1 MTDTHAC
8 ESICNHTLSLSR
20 RRFLAWSSLAVAA
33 GFLRFPAQASA
44 AQPGSVRAVPLAQ
57 VRLTPSLFLDA
68 LHTNRRY
75 LMRLQPDRLLHNFV
89 LYAGLDPKAPAY
101 GGWEADTIAG
111 HTLGHYLSA
120 LALMHA
126 QTGDKQCCRRA
137 GYLVSELARCQ
148 AHAGD
153 GYVAGFTRKN
163 AAGQIES
170 GRAVFDELKR
180 GKIDSAPFYL
190 NGSWAPLYTWHK
202 LFAGLLD
209 VHAHCDNAQALQV
222 AVGLAGYLQ
231 GIFCA
236 LDDTQLQ
243 KVLSCEFGGLNE
255 SFVELHVRTN
265 DAHWLALAQRLH
277 HHAILDP
284 LVAQRDALVHQHANT
299 NIPKLIGL
307 AREYEVTG
315 DAASGAA
322 ARFFWHTVTD
332 RHTYVI
338 GGNGDREYFQQPDS
352 ISKFLTEQT
361 CEHCASYNMLKL
373 TRHLYRWGPQA
384 ELFDYYE
391 RTLLNHVM
399 AQQHP
404 RTGMFTYM
412 TPLLAGEARGWS
424 SPFDDFWCCIGSGME
439 AHAQF
444 GDSIY
449 WQDGQGVYVNL
460 YVPSTV
466 RDAAG
471 LDMTLRTALPEQ
483 GSASVRIDA
492 APPEQRTL
500 ALRVPGWTQQPRLQ
514 LNGQPVET
522 TVSDGYLRIA
532 RLWQPGD
539 IVSLSLDMPL
549 RLEPTP
555 DDPAWVSVMRGPLV
569 LAVDLGDAA
578 HPCSGRT
585 PALIGG
591 QDVLQRLQP
600 VPGTCAFVYNDG
612 VRQWQL
618 SPFYAQFDRRSAVYL
633 EHRDAAAWQQRQAEL
648 AAAAAAQKALD
659 TRACDRIALGDE
671 ICEKAH
677 ALQSKQS
684 NPLSYRRRP
693 GRDVRTGGFMAFT
706 LSNTAK
712 ARILRL
718 RYWGDETRRRFRILV
733 DGELIANERLDGNR
747 RLDFVDVDYALP
759 AAVAGRAA
767 LQIRIEPE
775 TGYSAGPVFGCWV
788 LEKAT
793 L

>member
-1 MTDTHAC
+1 MHA
-8 ESICNHTLSLSR
+8 SKLPDDHASSLSR

-68 LHTNRRY
+68 LQTNRRY

-89 LYAGLDPKAPAY
+89 LYAGLDPKAKAY

-126 QTGDKQCCRRA
+126 QTGDAQCRA
-137 GYLVSELARCQ
+137 RAAYLVGELARCQ

-163 AAGQIES
+163 AAGKIES

-180 GKIDSAPFYL
+180 GKIDPAPFYL

-231 GIFCA
+231 GVFAA
-236 LDDTQLQ
+236 LDDAQLQ

-255 SFVELHVRTN
+255 SFVELHVRTG
-265 DAHWLALAQRLH
+265 DAQWLALAQRLH
-277 HHAILDP
+277 HHAVLDP
-284 LVAQRDALVHQHANT
+284 LVAQRDELVHQHSNT

-315 DAASGAA
+315 YAASGAA

-332 RHTYVI
+332 HHTYVI

-373 TRHLYRWGPQA
+373 TRHLYQWGPQA
-384 ELFDYYE
+384 EFFDYYE

-412 TPLLAGEARGWS
+412 TPMLAGEARGWS
-424 SPFDDFWCCIGSGME
+424 SPFDDFWCCVGSGME

-449 WQDGQGVYVNL
+449 WQDGQGLYVNL
-460 YVPSTV
+460 YVPSSV

-471 LDMTLRTALPEQ
+471 LDMTLHSTMPEQ
-483 GSASVRIDA
+483 GSASLRVDA
-492 APPEQRTL
+492 APAEQRTL
-500 ALRVPGWTQQPRLQ
+500 ALRVPGWAQSPLLQ
-514 LNGQPVET
+514 LNGQPVDAALSE
-522 TVSDGYLRIA
+522 GYLRITRRWRA
-532 RLWQPGD
+532 GD
-539 IVSLSLDMPL
+539 TLTLSLQMPL
-549 RLEPTP
+549 RLEATA
-555 DDPAWVSVMRGPLV
+555 DDPAWVSLLRGPLV
-569 LAVDLGDAA
+569 LAADLGDAA
-578 HPCSGRT
+578 KPWSGKA

-591 QDVLQRLQP
+591 EEVLQRLQP
-600 VPGTCAFVYNDG
+600 VAGQAAFDYRDG
-612 VRQWQL
+612 DQQWRF
-618 SPFYAQFDRRSAVYL
+618 SPFYAQFDRRSAPYL
-633 EHRDAAAWQQRQAEL
+633 EHRDAAAWQQHQAEQT
-648 AAAAAAQKALD
+648 AVDAKQRALD
-659 TRACDRIALGDE
+659 ARALDRIALGDE
-671 ICEKAH
+671 ASEKAH
-677 ALQSKQS
+677 GLHSERSYA
-684 NPLSYRRRP
+684 LSYRRRA
-693 GRDVRTGGFMAFT
+693 GRDARTGGFIAFT
-706 LSNTAK
+706 LRNTAK

-718 RYWGDETRRRFRILV
+718 RYWGDETRRRFRILA

-747 RLDFVDVDYALP
+747 GLDFVDVDYALP
-759 AAVAGRAA
+759 AAVAGRDT

-775 TGYSAGPVFGCWV
+775 TGYSAGPAFGCWV
-788 LEKAT
+788 LESA
-793 L
+793 

>member
-1 MTDTHAC
+1 MTHAHP
-8 ESICNHTLSLSR
+8 NDDVNDAALSLSR

-33 GFLRFPAQASA
+33 GFLRFPAQAAA
-44 AQPGSVRAVPLAQ
+44 AQPGSIRAVPLAQ
-57 VRLTPSLFLDA
+57 VRLMPSLFLDA

-126 QTGDKQCCRRA
+126 QTDDAQCRTRA
-137 GYLVSELARCQ
+137 SYLVAELARCQ

-180 GKIDSAPFYL
+180 GKIEPLPFYL

-222 AVGLAGYLQ
+222 AVALASYLQ
-231 GIFCA
+231 GIFAA

-255 SFVELHVRTN
+255 SFVELHVRTG
-265 DAHWLALAQRLH
+265 DAQWLALAQRLH
-277 HHAILDP
+277 HRAVLDP
-284 LVAQRDALVHQHANT
+284 LVAQRDELVHQHSNT

-322 ARFFWHTVTD
+322 ARFFWNTVTD
-332 RHTYVI
+332 HHSYVI

-361 CEHCASYNMLKL
+361 CEHCSSYNMLKL
-373 TRHLYRWGPQA
+373 TRHLYQWGPQA
-384 ELFDYYE
+384 AYFDYYE

-412 TPLLAGEARGWS
+412 TPMLAGEARGWS
-424 SPFDDFWCCIGSGME
+424 SPFDDFWCCVGSGME

-449 WQDGQGVYVNL
+449 WEDGQGVYVNL
-460 YVPSTV
+460 YVPSSV

-471 LDMTLRTALPEQ
+471 LDMTLHSTMPEQ
-483 GSASVRIDA
+483 GSASLRIDA
-492 APPEQRTL
+492 APAEQRTL
-500 ALRVPGWTQQPRLQ
+500 ALRVPGWAQSPVLQ
-514 LNGQPVET
+514 LNGQPVDT
-522 TVSDGYLRIA
+522 AISDGYLRITRVWRA
-532 RLWQPGD
+532 GD
-539 IVSLSLDMPL
+539 MLKLSFEMPL
-549 RLEPTP
+549 RLEATP
-555 DDPAWVSVMRGPLV
+555 DDPAWVSVLRGPLV
-569 LAVDLGDAA
+569 LAADLGDAA
-578 HPCSGRT
+578 TPWSGKT

-591 QDVLQRLQP
+591 DEVLQQLQP
-600 VPGTCAFVYNDG
+600 AAEQGSYVYSDG
-612 VRQWQL
+612 GQHWRF

-633 EHRDAAAWQQRQAEL
+633 EHRSANDWQQRQAEQD
-648 AAAAAAQKALD
+648 AAAARQHALD
-659 TRACDRIALGDE
+659 ASALDWVALGDDAS
-671 ICEKAH
+671 EKAH
-677 ALQSKQS
+677 ALQSDGS
-684 NPLSYRRRP
+684 YALSYRRRA
-693 GRDVRTGGFMAFT
+693 GRDARTGGFIAFT
-706 LSNTAK
+706 LRNTAT
-712 ARILRL
+712 ARVLRL
-718 RYWGDETRRRFRILV
+718 RYWGDETRRRFRILA

-747 RLDFVDVDYALP
+747 GLDFVDVDYALP
-759 AAVAGRAA
+759 AALAGRAT
-767 LQIRIEPE
+767 LQVRIEPE
-775 TGYSAGPVFGCWV
+775 TGYSAGPAFGCWV
-788 LEKAT
+788 LESA
-793 L
+793 

>member
-1 MTDTHAC
+1 MTDMHA
-8 ESICNHTLSLSR
+8 SKLPDDHAPSLSR

-68 LHTNRRY
+68 LQTNRRY

-89 LYAGLDPKAPAY
+89 LYAGLDPKAKAY

-126 QTGDKQCCRRA
+126 QTGDAQCRA
-137 GYLVSELARCQ
+137 RAAYLVGELARCQ

-163 AAGQIES
+163 AAGKIES

-180 GKIDSAPFYL
+180 GKIDPAPFYL

-231 GIFCA
+231 GVFAA
-236 LDDTQLQ
+236 LDDAQLQ

-255 SFVELHVRTN
+255 SFVELHVRTG
-265 DAHWLALAQRLH
+265 DAQWLALAQRLH
-277 HHAILDP
+277 HHAVLDP
-284 LVAQRDALVHQHANT
+284 LIAQRDELVHQHSNT

-332 RHTYVI
+332 HHTYVI

-373 TRHLYRWGPQA
+373 TRHLYQWGPQA
-384 ELFDYYE
+384 EFFDYYE

-412 TPLLAGEARGWS
+412 TPMLAGEARGWS
-424 SPFDDFWCCIGSGME
+424 SPFDDFWCCVGSGME

-460 YVPSTV
+460 YVPSSV

-471 LDMTLRTALPEQ
+471 LDMTLHSTMPEQ
-483 GSASVRIDA
+483 GSASLRIDA
-492 APPEQRTL
+492 APAEQRTL
-500 ALRVPGWTQQPRLQ
+500 ALRVPGWAQSPLLQ
-514 LNGQPVET
+514 LNGQPVDAALSE
-522 TVSDGYLRIA
+522 GYLRITRRWRA
-532 RLWQPGD
+532 GD
-539 IVSLSLDMPL
+539 TLTLSLQMPL
-549 RLEPTP
+549 RLEATA
-555 DDPAWVSVMRGPLV
+555 DDPAWVSLLRGPLV
-569 LAVDLGDAA
+569 LAADLGDAA
-578 HPCSGRT
+578 RPWSGKA

-591 QDVLQRLQP
+591 EEVLQRLQP
-600 VPGTCAFVYNDG
+600 VAGQAAFDYRDG
-612 VRQWQL
+612 DQQWRF
-618 SPFYAQFDRRSAVYL
+618 SPFYAQFDRRSAPYL
-633 EHRDAAAWQQRQAEL
+633 EHRDAAAWQQHQAEQT
-648 AAAAAAQKALD
+648 AVDAKQRALD
-659 TRACDRIALGDE
+659 ARALDRIALGDE
-671 ICEKAH
+671 ASEKAH
-677 ALQSKQS
+677 GLHSESSYA
-684 NPLSYRRRP
+684 LSYRRRA
-693 GRDVRTGGFMAFT
+693 GRDARTGGFIAFT
-706 LSNTAK
+706 LRNTAK

-718 RYWGDETRRRFRILV
+718 RYWGDETRRRFRVLA

-747 RLDFVDVDYALP
+747 GLDFVDVDYALP
-759 AAVAGRAA
+759 AAVAGRDT

-775 TGYSAGPVFGCWV
+775 TGYSAGPAFGCWV
-788 LEKAT
+788 LESA
-793 L
+793 

>member
-1 MTDTHAC
+1 MTEMHAP
-8 ESICNHTLSLSR
+8 ELTCNHTPSLSR

-126 QTGDKQCCRRA
+126 QTGDAQCRTRA

-180 GKIDSAPFYL
+180 GKIDPAPFYL

-209 VHAHCDNAQALQV
+209 VHAHCDNPQALQV

-231 GIFCA
+231 GIFSA

-265 DAHWLALAQRLH
+265 DAQWLALAQRLH
-277 HHAILDP
+277 HHAVLDP
-284 LVAQRDALVHQHANT
+284 LVAQRDELVHQHSNT

-332 RHTYVI
+332 HHTYVI

-352 ISKFLTEQT
+352 ISKCLTEQT

-373 TRHLYRWGPQA
+373 TCHVYQWGPQA

-412 TPLLAGEARGWS
+412 TPMLAGEARGWS
-424 SPFDDFWCCIGSGME
+424 SPFDDFWCCVGSGME

-449 WQDGQGVYVNL
+449 WQDGQGVYINL

-471 LDMTLRTALPEQ
+471 LDMTLHSALPEQ
-483 GSASVRIDA
+483 GSASLRIDA
-492 APPEQRTL
+492 APPEQRML
-500 ALRVPGWTQQPRLQ
+500 ALRVPGWAQQPRLQ
-514 LNGQPVET
+514 LNGQPVDGSA
-522 TVSDGYLRIA
+522 SDGYLR
-532 RLWQPGD
+532 
-539 IVSLSLDMPL
+539 
-549 RLEPTP
+549 
-555 DDPAWVSVMRGPLV
+555 
-569 LAVDLGDAA
+569 
-578 HPCSGRT
+578 
-585 PALIGG
+585 
-591 QDVLQRLQP
+591 
-600 VPGTCAFVYNDG
+600 
-612 VRQWQL
+612 
-618 SPFYAQFDRRSAVYL
+618 
-633 EHRDAAAWQQRQAEL
+633 
-648 AAAAAAQKALD
+648 
-659 TRACDRIALGDE
+659 
-671 ICEKAH
+671 
-677 ALQSKQS
+677 
-684 NPLSYRRRP
+684 
-693 GRDVRTGGFMAFT
+693 
-706 LSNTAK
+706 
-712 ARILRL
+712 
-718 RYWGDETRRRFRILV
+718 
-733 DGELIANERLDGNR
+733 
-747 RLDFVDVDYALP
+747 
-759 AAVAGRAA
+759 
-767 LQIRIEPE
+767 
-775 TGYSAGPVFGCWV
+775 
-788 LEKAT
+788 
-793 L
+793 

>member
-1 MTDTHAC
+1 MTDMHVSNLPDDHAP
-8 ESICNHTLSLSR
+8 SLSR

-57 VRLTPSLFLDA
+57 VRLAPSLFLDA
-68 LHTNRRY
+68 LQTNRRY

-89 LYAGLDPKAPAY
+89 LYAGLDPKAKAY

-126 QTGDKQCCRRA
+126 QTGDAQCRA
-137 GYLVSELARCQ
+137 RAAYLVGELARCQ

-163 AAGQIES
+163 AAGKIES

-180 GKIDSAPFYL
+180 GKIDPAPFYL

-231 GIFCA
+231 GVFAA
-236 LDDTQLQ
+236 LDDAQLQ

-255 SFVELHVRTN
+255 SFVELHVRTG
-265 DAHWLALAQRLH
+265 DAQWLALAQRLH
-277 HHAILDP
+277 HHAVLDP
-284 LVAQRDALVHQHANT
+284 LIAQRDELVHQHSNT

-332 RHTYVI
+332 HHTYVI

-373 TRHLYRWGPQA
+373 TRHLYQWGPQA
-384 ELFDYYE
+384 EFFDYYE

-412 TPLLAGEARGWS
+412 TPMLAGEARGWS
-424 SPFDDFWCCIGSGME
+424 SPFDDFWCCVGSGME

-460 YVPSTV
+460 YVPSSV

-471 LDMTLRTALPEQ
+471 LGMTLHSTMPEQ
-483 GSASVRIDA
+483 GSASLRIDA
-492 APPEQRTL
+492 APAEQRTL
-500 ALRVPGWTQQPRLQ
+500 ALRVPAWAQSPLLQ
-514 LNGQPVET
+514 LNGQPVDAA
-522 TVSDGYLRIA
+522 VSEGYLRITRRWRA
-532 RLWQPGD
+532 GD
-539 IVSLSLDMPL
+539 TLTLSLQMPL
-549 RLEPTP
+549 RLEATA
-555 DDPAWVSVMRGPLV
+555 DDPAWVSLLRGPLV
-569 LAVDLGDAA
+569 LAADLGDAA
-578 HPCSGRT
+578 KPWSGKA

-591 QDVLQRLQP
+591 EEVLQRLQP
-600 VPGTCAFVYNDG
+600 VAGQAAFDYRDG
-612 VRQWQL
+612 DQQWRL
-618 SPFYAQFDRRSAVYL
+618 SPFYAQFDRRSAPYL
-633 EHRDAAAWQQRQAEL
+633 EHRDAAAWQQHQAEQT
-648 AAAAAAQKALD
+648 AVDAKQRALD
-659 TRACDRIALGDE
+659 ARALDRIALGDE
-671 ICEKAH
+671 ASEKAH
-677 ALQSKQS
+677 GLHSESSYA
-684 NPLSYRRRP
+684 LSYRRRA
-693 GRDVRTGGFMAFT
+693 GRDARTGGFIAFT
-706 LSNTAK
+706 LRNTAR

-718 RYWGDETRRRFRILV
+718 RYWGDETRRRFRILA

-747 RLDFVDVDYALP
+747 GLDFVDVDYALP
-759 AAVAGRAA
+759 ASVAGRDT

-775 TGYSAGPVFGCWV
+775 TGYSAGPAFGCWV
-788 LEKAT
+788 LESA
-793 L
+793 

>member
-1 MTDTHAC
+1 MTETHAP
-8 ESICNHTLSLSR
+8 EPTCNHTPSVSR

-33 GFLRFPAQASA
+33 GFLRFPAQANA

-68 LHTNRRY
+68 LQTNRRY

-126 QTGDKQCCRRA
+126 QTGDTQCRTRTR
-137 GYLVSELARCQ
+137 YLVSELARCQ

-180 GKIDSAPFYL
+180 GKIDPAPFYL

-222 AVGLAGYLQ
+222 AVALAGYLQ
-231 GIFCA
+231 DVFAA
-236 LDDTQLQ
+236 LDDAQLQ

-255 SFVELHVRTN
+255 SFVELHVQTG
-265 DAHWLALAQRLH
+265 DAQWLALAQRLH
-277 HHAILDP
+277 HHAVLDP
-284 LVAQRDALVHQHANT
+284 LIAQRDELVHQHSNT

-322 ARFFWHTVTD
+322 ARFFWHTVAD
-332 RHTYVI
+332 HHTYVI

-373 TRHLYRWGPQA
+373 TRHLYQWGPQA

-399 AQQHP
+399 AQRHP

-424 SPFDDFWCCIGSGME
+424 SPFDDFWCCVGSGME

-471 LDMTLRTALPEQ
+471 LNMTLHSALPEQ
-483 GSASVRIDA
+483 GSASLRIDG
-492 APPEQRTL
+492 APPAQRTL
-500 ALRVPGWTQQPRLQ
+500 ALRVPGWAQQPHLQ
-514 LNGQPVET
+514 LNGQPVDGSA
-522 TVSDGYLRIA
+522 SDGYLRIT
-532 RLWQPGD
+532 RVWQPGD
-539 IVSLSLDMPL
+539 TLSLSFDMPL
-549 RLEPTP
+549 RLESTP
-555 DDPAWVSVMRGPLV
+555 DDPAWVSVLRGPLV

-578 HPCSGRT
+578 KPWSGKT

-591 QDVLQRLQP
+591 QEVLQRLQP
-600 VPGTCAFVYNDG
+600 APGKPAFVYTDG
-612 VRQWQL
+612 AQQWQF

-633 EHRDAAAWQQRQAEL
+633 EHRDAAAWQQRQAEQ
-648 AAAAAAQKALD
+648 AAAEAKQDALD
-659 TRACDRIALGDE
+659 TRALDRIALGDE
-671 ICEKAH
+671 ASEKAH
-677 ALQSKQS
+677 ALQGGNS

-706 LSNTAK
+706 LRNTAQ

-718 RYWGDETRRRFRILV
+718 RYWGDETRRRFRILA

-747 RLDFVDVDYALP
+747 GLDFVDVDYALP
-759 AAVAGRAA
+759 AAVAGRAT

-775 TGYSAGPVFGCWV
+775 KGYSAGPAFGCWV
-788 LEKAT
+788 LASA
-793 L
+793 

>member
-1 MTDTHAC
+1 MHA
-8 ESICNHTLSLSR
+8 SKLPDDHAPSLSR

-68 LHTNRRY
+68 LQTNRRY

-89 LYAGLDPKAPAY
+89 LYAGLDPKAKAY

-126 QTGDKQCCRRA
+126 QTGDAQCRA
-137 GYLVSELARCQ
+137 RAAYLVGELARCQ

-163 AAGQIES
+163 AAGKIES

-180 GKIDSAPFYL
+180 GKIDPAPFYL

-231 GIFCA
+231 GVFAA
-236 LDDTQLQ
+236 LDDAQLQ

-255 SFVELHVRTN
+255 SFVELHVRTG
-265 DAHWLALAQRLH
+265 DAQWLALAQRLH
-277 HHAILDP
+277 HHAVLDP
-284 LVAQRDALVHQHANT
+284 LIAQRDELVHQHSNT

-332 RHTYVI
+332 HHTYVI

-373 TRHLYRWGPQA
+373 TRHLYQWGPQA
-384 ELFDYYE
+384 EFFDYYE

-412 TPLLAGEARGWS
+412 TPMLAGEARGWS
-424 SPFDDFWCCIGSGME
+424 SPFDDFWCCVGSGME

-460 YVPSTV
+460 YVPSSV

-471 LDMTLRTALPEQ
+471 LDMTLHSTMPEQ
-483 GSASVRIDA
+483 GSASLRIDA
-492 APPEQRTL
+492 APAEQRTL
-500 ALRVPGWTQQPRLQ
+500 ALRVPGWAQSPLLQ
-514 LNGQPVET
+514 LNGQPVDAALSE
-522 TVSDGYLRIA
+522 GYLRITRRWRA
-532 RLWQPGD
+532 GD
-539 IVSLSLDMPL
+539 TLTLSLQMPL
-549 RLEPTP
+549 RLEATA
-555 DDPAWVSVMRGPLV
+555 DDPAWVSLLRGPLV
-569 LAVDLGDAA
+569 LAADLGDAA
-578 HPCSGRT
+578 RPWSGKA

-591 QDVLQRLQP
+591 EEVLQRLQP
-600 VPGTCAFVYNDG
+600 VAGQAAFDYRDG
-612 VRQWQL
+612 DQQWRF
-618 SPFYAQFDRRSAVYL
+618 SPFYAQFDRRSAPYL
-633 EHRDAAAWQQRQAEL
+633 EHRDAAAWQQHQAEQT
-648 AAAAAAQKALD
+648 AVDAKQRALD
-659 TRACDRIALGDE
+659 ARALDRIALGDE
-671 ICEKAH
+671 ASEKAH
-677 ALQSKQS
+677 GLHSESSYA
-684 NPLSYRRRP
+684 LSYRRRA
-693 GRDVRTGGFMAFT
+693 GRDARTGGFIAFT
-706 LSNTAK
+706 LRNTAK

-718 RYWGDETRRRFRILV
+718 RYWGDETRRRFRVLA

-747 RLDFVDVDYALP
+747 GLDFVDVDYALP
-759 AAVAGRAA
+759 AAVAGRDT

-775 TGYSAGPVFGCWV
+775 TGYSAGPAFGCWV
-788 LEKAT
+788 LESA
-793 L
+793 

>member
-1 MTDTHAC
+1 
-8 ESICNHTLSLSR
+8 
-20 RRFLAWSSLAVAA
+20 
-33 GFLRFPAQASA
+33 
-44 AQPGSVRAVPLAQ
+44 
-57 VRLTPSLFLDA
+57 
-68 LHTNRRY
+68 
-75 LMRLQPDRLLHNFV
+75 
-89 LYAGLDPKAPAY
+89 PAY

-126 QTGDKQCCRRA
+126 QTGDTQCRTRT

-180 GKIDSAPFYL
+180 GKIDPAPFYL

-209 VHAHCDNAQALQV
+209 VHAHCENAQALQV
-222 AVGLAGYLQ
+222 AVALAGYLQ
-231 GIFCA
+231 GVFAA
-236 LDDTQLQ
+236 LDDAQLQ

-255 SFVELHVRTN
+255 SFVELHVQTG
-265 DAHWLALAQRLH
+265 DAQWLALAQRLH
-277 HHAILDP
+277 HHAVLDP
-284 LVAQRDALVHQHANT
+284 LIAQRDELVHQHSNT

-322 ARFFWHTVTD
+322 ARFFWHTVAD
-332 RHTYVI
+332 HHTYVI

-373 TRHLYRWGPQA
+373 TRHLYQWGPQA

-424 SPFDDFWCCIGSGME
+424 SPFDDFWCCVGSGME

-471 LDMTLRTALPEQ
+471 LNMTLHSALPEQ
-483 GSASVRIDA
+483 GSASLRIDG
-492 APPEQRTL
+492 APPAQRTL
-500 ALRVPGWTQQPRLQ
+500 ALRVPGWAQQPHLQ
-514 LNGQPVET
+514 LNGQPVDGSA
-522 TVSDGYLRIA
+522 SDGYLRIT
-532 RLWQPGD
+532 RVWQPGD
-539 IVSLSLDMPL
+539 TLSLSFDMPL
-549 RLEPTP
+549 RLESTP
-555 DDPAWVSVMRGPLV
+555 DDPAWVSVLRGPLV
-569 LAVDLGDAA
+569 LAVDLG
-578 HPCSGRT
+578 G
-585 PALIGG
+585 
-591 QDVLQRLQP
+591 
-600 VPGTCAFVYNDG
+600 
-612 VRQWQL
+612 
-618 SPFYAQFDRRSAVYL
+618 
-633 EHRDAAAWQQRQAEL
+633 
-648 AAAAAAQKALD
+648 
-659 TRACDRIALGDE
+659 
-671 ICEKAH
+671 
-677 ALQSKQS
+677 
-684 NPLSYRRRP
+684 
-693 GRDVRTGGFMAFT
+693 
-706 LSNTAK
+706 
-712 ARILRL
+712 
-718 RYWGDETRRRFRILV
+718 
-733 DGELIANERLDGNR
+733 
-747 RLDFVDVDYALP
+747 
-759 AAVAGRAA
+759 
-767 LQIRIEPE
+767 
-775 TGYSAGPVFGCWV
+775 
-788 LEKAT
+788 
-793 L
+793 

>member
-1 MTDTHAC
+1 MTEMPAS
-8 ESICNHTLSLSR
+8 ESIDAHALGVSR

-68 LHTNRRY
+68 LNTNRRY

-126 QTGDKQCCRRA
+126 QTGDAQCRTRA
-137 GYLVSELARCQ
+137 AYIVSELARCQ

-163 AAGQIES
+163 PAGQIES

-180 GKIDSAPFYL
+180 GKIDPAPFYL

-231 GIFCA
+231 GIFSA
-236 LDDTQLQ
+236 LDDAQLQ

-255 SFVELHVRTN
+255 SFVELHVQTG
-265 DAHWLALAQRLH
+265 DAQWLALAQRLH
-277 HHAILDP
+277 HHAVLDP
-284 LVAQRDALVHQHANT
+284 LIAQRDELVHQHSNT

-332 RHTYVI
+332 HHTYVI

-373 TRHLYRWGPQA
+373 TRHLYQWGPQA
-384 ELFDYYE
+384 AFFDYYE

-424 SPFDDFWCCIGSGME
+424 SPFDDFWCCVGSGME

-449 WQDGQGVYVNL
+449 WEDGQGVYVNL

-471 LDMTLRTALPEQ
+471 FALTLHSTLPEQ
-483 GSASVRIDA
+483 GQVALRIDA
-492 APPEQRTL
+492 APAEVRTL
-500 ALRVPGWTQQPRLQ
+500 ALRVPGWASAPTLQ
-514 LNGQPVET
+514 VNGERQTLQPV
-522 TVSDGYLRIA
+522 DGYLRITRVWKA
-532 RLWQPGD
+532 GD
-539 IVSLSLDMPL
+539 TVSLQLDMSL
-549 RLEPTP
+549 RLEPTA
-555 DDPAWVSVMRGPLV
+555 DDPAWVALMRGPLV
-569 LAVDLGDAA
+569 LAADLGDAA
-578 HPCSGRT
+578 KPWSTKT
-585 PALIGG
+585 PALVGG
-591 QDVLQRLQP
+591 DEVLQRLQP
-600 VPGTCAFVYNDG
+600 LPAHGHYAYADG
-612 VRQWQL
+612 AEQWHF

-633 EHRDAAAWQQRQAEL
+633 EHRDAAAWQQRQAEQ
-648 AAAAAAQKALD
+648 AANAQQQKALD
-659 TRACDRIALGDE
+659 TRALDHVALGDD
-671 ICEKAH
+671 ISEKAH
-677 ALQSKQS
+677 AFTSES
-684 NPLSYRRRP
+684 SYALSYRRRA
-693 GRDVRTGGFMAFT
+693 GRDARTGGFIAFT
-706 LSNTAK
+706 VRNTTQ
-712 ARILRL
+712 ARFLRL
-718 RYWGDETRRRFRILV
+718 RYWGDETRRRFRILA

-747 RLDFVDVDYALP
+747 GLDFVDVDYALP
-759 AAVAGRAA
+759 AAVAGRAT

-775 TGYSAGPVFGCWV
+775 TGYSAGPAFGCWV
-788 LEKAT
+788 LASA
-793 L
+793 

>member
-1 MTDTHAC
+1 MHA
-8 ESICNHTLSLSR
+8 SKLPDDHAPSLSR

-68 LHTNRRY
+68 LQTNRRY

-89 LYAGLDPKAPAY
+89 LYAGLDPKAKAY

-126 QTGDKQCCRRA
+126 QTGDAQCRA
-137 GYLVSELARCQ
+137 RAAYLVGELARCQ

-163 AAGQIES
+163 AAGKIES

-180 GKIDSAPFYL
+180 GKIDPAPFYL

-231 GIFCA
+231 GVFAA
-236 LDDTQLQ
+236 LDDAQLQ

-255 SFVELHVRTN
+255 SFVELHVRTG
-265 DAHWLALAQRLH
+265 DAQWLALAQRLH
-277 HHAILDP
+277 HHAVLDP
-284 LVAQRDALVHQHANT
+284 LIAQRDELVHQHSNT

-332 RHTYVI
+332 HHTYVI

-373 TRHLYRWGPQA
+373 TRHLYQWGPQA
-384 ELFDYYE
+384 EFFDYYE

-412 TPLLAGEARGWS
+412 TPMLAGEARGWS
-424 SPFDDFWCCIGSGME
+424 SPFDDFWCCVGSGME

-460 YVPSTV
+460 YVPSSV

-471 LDMTLRTALPEQ
+471 LDMTLHSTMPEQ
-483 GSASVRIDA
+483 GSASLRIDA
-492 APPEQRTL
+492 APAEQRTL
-500 ALRVPGWTQQPRLQ
+500 ALRVPGWAQSPLLQ
-514 LNGQPVET
+514 LNGQPVDAALSE
-522 TVSDGYLRIA
+522 GYLRITRRWRA
-532 RLWQPGD
+532 GD
-539 IVSLSLDMPL
+539 TLTLSLQMPL
-549 RLEPTP
+549 RLEATA
-555 DDPAWVSVMRGPLV
+555 DDPAWVSLLRGPLV
-569 LAVDLGDAA
+569 LAADLGDAA
-578 HPCSGRT
+578 KPWSGKA

-591 QDVLQRLQP
+591 DEVLQRLQP
-600 VPGTCAFVYNDG
+600 VAGQAAFDYSDG
-612 VRQWQL
+612 SQQWRF
-618 SPFYAQFDRRSAVYL
+618 SPFYAQFDRRSAPYL
-633 EHRDAAAWQQRQAEL
+633 EHRDAAAWQQHQAEQ
-648 AAAAAAQKALD
+648 AAADAKQQALD
-659 TRACDRIALGDE
+659 ARALDRISLGDE
-671 ICEKAH
+671 ASEKAH
-677 ALQSKQS
+677 GLHSESSYA
-684 NPLSYRRRP
+684 LSYRRRA
-693 GRDVRTGGFMAFT
+693 GRDARTGGFIAFT
-706 LSNTAK
+706 LRNTAR

-718 RYWGDETRRRFRILV
+718 RYWGDETRRRFRILA

-747 RLDFVDVDYALP
+747 GLDFVDVDYALP
-759 AAVAGRAA
+759 AAVAGRAT

-775 TGYSAGPVFGCWV
+775 TGYSAGPAFGCWV
-788 LEKAT
+788 LESA
-793 L
+793 

>member
-1 MTDTHAC
+1 MTHAHP
-8 ESICNHTLSLSR
+8 IDDVNDAALSLSR

-33 GFLRFPAQASA
+33 GFLRFPAQAAA
-44 AQPGSVRAVPLAQ
+44 AQPGSIRAVPLAR

-126 QTGDKQCCRRA
+126 QTDDAQCRTRA
-137 GYLVSELARCQ
+137 SYLVAELARCQ

-170 GRAVFDELKR
+170 GRAVFDELRR
-180 GKIDSAPFYL
+180 GKIEPLPFYL

-222 AVGLAGYLQ
+222 AVALAGYLQ
-231 GIFCA
+231 GIFA
-236 LDDTQLQ
+236 VLDDTQLQ

-255 SFVELHVRTN
+255 SFVELHVRTG
-265 DAHWLALAQRLH
+265 DAQWLALAQRLH
-277 HHAILDP
+277 HHAVLDP
-284 LVAQRDALVHQHANT
+284 LVAQRDELVHQHSNT

-322 ARFFWHTVTD
+322 ARFFWNTVTD
-332 RHTYVI
+332 HHSYVI

-361 CEHCASYNMLKL
+361 CEHCSSYNMLKL
-373 TRHLYRWGPQA
+373 TRHLYEWGPQA
-384 ELFDYYE
+384 AYFDYYE

-412 TPLLAGEARGWS
+412 TPMLAGEARGWS
-424 SPFDDFWCCIGSGME
+424 SPFDDFWCCVGSGME

-449 WQDGQGVYVNL
+449 WEDGQGVAINL
-460 YVPSTV
+460 YVPSRV
-466 RDAAG
+466 RNAAG
-471 LDMTLRTALPEQ
+471 LDMTLHSALPAQ
-483 GSASVRIDA
+483 GSVSLRIDA
-492 APPEQRTL
+492 APAAQRTL
-500 ALRVPGWTQQPRLQ
+500 SLRVPGWAAAPVLQ
-514 LNGQPVET
+514 LNGAVVDAAPV
-522 TVSDGYLRIA
+522 DGYLRVTRI
-532 RLWQPGD
+532 WHPGD
-539 IVSLSLDMPL
+539 TLNLSLHMPL
-549 RLEPTP
+549 RLEATP
-555 DDPAWVSVMRGPLV
+555 DDPAWVSVLRGPLV
-569 LAVDLGDAA
+569 LAADLGDAA
-578 HPCSGRT
+578 TPWSGKT

-591 QDVLQRLQP
+591 DEVLQQLQSAAEQ
-600 VPGTCAFVYNDG
+600 GSYVYSDG
-612 VRQWQL
+612 GQHWRF

-633 EHRDAAAWQQRQAEL
+633 EHRSATDWQQRQAEQD
-648 AAAAAAQKALD
+648 AAAARQRALD
-659 TRACDRIALGDE
+659 ASALDWVALGDDAS
-671 ICEKAH
+671 EKAH
-677 ALQSKQS
+677 ALQSDGS
-684 NPLSYRRRP
+684 YALSYRRRA
-693 GRDVRTGGFMAFT
+693 GRDARTGGFIAFT
-706 LSNTAK
+706 LRNTAA
-712 ARILRL
+712 ARVLRL
-718 RYWGDETRRRFRILV
+718 RYWGDETRRRFRILA

-747 RLDFVDVDYALP
+747 GLDFVDVDYAVP
-759 AAVAGRAA
+759 AVLAGRAT
-767 LQIRIEPE
+767 LQIRLEPE
-775 TGYSAGPVFGCWV
+775 TGYSAGPAFGCWV
-788 LEKAT
+788 LESA
-793 L
+793 

>member
-1 MTDTHAC
+1 MTEMPASESTNAHAP
-8 ESICNHTLSLSR
+8 SVSR

-68 LHTNRRY
+68 LNTNRRY

-126 QTGDKQCCRRA
+126 QTGDAQCRTRA
-137 GYLVSELARCQ
+137 AYIVSELARCQ

-180 GKIDSAPFYL
+180 GKIDPAPFYL

-209 VHAHCDNAQALQV
+209 VHAHCGNAQALQV
-222 AVGLAGYLQ
+222 AVALAGYLQ
-231 GIFCA
+231 GIFSA
-236 LDDTQLQ
+236 LDDAQLQ

-255 SFVELHVRTN
+255 SFVELHVQTG
-265 DAHWLALAQRLH
+265 DAQWLALAQRLH
-277 HHAILDP
+277 HHAVLDP
-284 LVAQRDALVHQHANT
+284 LVAQRDELVHQHSNT

-322 ARFFWHTVTD
+322 ARFFWHTVTNH
-332 RHTYVI
+332 HTYVI

-373 TRHLYRWGPQA
+373 TRHLYQWGPQA
-384 ELFDYYE
+384 AFFDYYE

-424 SPFDDFWCCIGSGME
+424 SPFDDFWCCVGSGME

-449 WQDGQGVYVNL
+449 WEDGQGVYVNL

-471 LDMTLRTALPEQ
+471 FALTLHSTLPEQ
-483 GSASVRIDA
+483 GQVALRIEA
-492 APPEQRTL
+492 APAEARTL
-500 ALRVPGWTQQPRLQ
+500 ALRVPGWASAPTLQ
-514 LNGQPVET
+514 VNGELQTLQPV
-522 TVSDGYLRIA
+522 DGYLRITRVWKA
-532 RLWQPGD
+532 GD
-539 IVSLSLDMPL
+539 NVSLQLDMPL
-549 RLEPTP
+549 RLEPTA
-555 DDPAWVSVMRGPLV
+555 DDPAWVALMRGPLV
-569 LAVDLGDAA
+569 LAADLGDAA
-578 HPCSGRT
+578 TPWSNKT
-585 PALIGG
+585 PALVGG
-591 QDVLQRLQP
+591 DEVLQRLQP
-600 VPGTCAFVYNDG
+600 LPVHGHYAYADG
-612 VRQWQL
+612 AQQWHF

-633 EHRDAAAWQQRQAEL
+633 EHRDATAWQQRQAEQ
-648 AAAAAAQKALD
+648 AADAQQQKALD
-659 TRACDRIALGDE
+659 TRALDHVALGDDTSE
-671 ICEKAH
+671 EAH
-677 ALQSKQS
+677 ALTSES
-684 NPLSYRRRP
+684 SYALSYRRRA
-693 GRDVRTGGFMAFT
+693 GRDARTGGFIAFT
-706 LSNTAK
+706 VRNTAQ

-718 RYWGDETRRRFRILV
+718 RYWGDETRRRFRLLA

-747 RLDFVDVDYALP
+747 GLDFVDVDYALP
-759 AAVAGRAA
+759 AAVAGRAN

-775 TGYSAGPVFGCWV
+775 TGYSAGPAFGCWV
-788 LEKAT
+788 LESA
-793 L
+793 

>member
-1 MTDTHAC
+1 MTHAHP
-8 ESICNHTLSLSR
+8 NDDVNDAALSLSR

-33 GFLRFPAQASA
+33 GFLRFPAQAAA
-44 AQPGSVRAVPLAQ
+44 AQPGSIRAVPLAQ

-126 QTGDKQCCRRA
+126 QTDDAHCRTRA
-137 GYLVSELARCQ
+137 SYLVAELARCQ
-148 AHAGD
+148 AHVGD

-180 GKIDSAPFYL
+180 GKIEPLPFYL

-209 VHAHCDNAQALQV
+209 VHVHCDNAQALQV
-222 AVGLAGYLQ
+222 AVALAGYLQ
-231 GIFCA
+231 GIFAA

-255 SFVELHVRTN
+255 SFVELHVRTG
-265 DAHWLALAQRLH
+265 DAQWLALAQRLH
-277 HHAILDP
+277 HHAVFDP
-284 LVAQRDALVHQHANT
+284 LVAQRDELVHQHSNT

-322 ARFFWHTVTD
+322 ARFFWNTVTD
-332 RHTYVI
+332 HHSYVI

-361 CEHCASYNMLKL
+361 CEHCSSYNMLKL
-373 TRHLYRWGPQA
+373 TRHLYQWGPQA
-384 ELFDYYE
+384 AYFDYYE

-412 TPLLAGEARGWS
+412 TPMLAGEARGWS
-424 SPFDDFWCCIGSGME
+424 SPFDDFWCCVGSGME

-449 WQDGQGVYVNL
+449 WEDGQGVAINL
-460 YVPSTV
+460 YVPSRV
-466 RDAAG
+466 RNAAG
-471 LDMTLRTALPEQ
+471 LDMTLHSALPAQ
-483 GSASVRIDA
+483 GSVSLRIDA
-492 APPEQRTL
+492 APAAQRTL
-500 ALRVPGWTQQPRLQ
+500 SLRVPGWAAAPVLQ
-514 LNGQPVET
+514 LNGAV
-522 TVSDGYLRIA
+522 VDAAAVDGYLRVTRI
-532 RLWQPGD
+532 WHPGD
-539 IVSLSLDMPL
+539 TLNLSLQMPL
-549 RLEPTP
+549 RLEATP
-555 DDPAWVSVMRGPLV
+555 DDPAWVSLLRGPLV
-569 LAVDLGDAA
+569 LAADLGDAA
-578 HPCSGRT
+578 TPWSGKT

-591 QDVLQRLQP
+591 DEVLQQLQP
-600 VPGTCAFVYNDG
+600 AAEQGSYVYSDG
-612 VRQWQL
+612 GQHWRF

-633 EHRDAAAWQQRQAEL
+633 EHRSANDWQQRQAEQD
-648 AAAAAAQKALD
+648 AAAARQRALD
-659 TRACDRIALGDE
+659 ASALDWVALGDDAS
-671 ICEKAH
+671 EKAH
-677 ALQSKQS
+677 ALQSDGS
-684 NPLSYRRRP
+684 YALSYRRRA
-693 GRDVRTGGFMAFT
+693 GRDARTGGFIAFT
-706 LSNTAK
+706 LRNTAT
-712 ARILRL
+712 ARVLRL
-718 RYWGDETRRRFRILV
+718 RYWGDETRRRFRILA

-747 RLDFVDVDYALP
+747 GLDFVDVDYALP
-759 AAVAGRAA
+759 AAVAGRAT

-788 LEKAT
+788 LESA
-793 L
+793 

>member
-1 MTDTHAC
+1 MTEMPASESTGAHA
-8 ESICNHTLSLSR
+8 LSVSR

-68 LHTNRRY
+68 LNTNRRY

-126 QTGDKQCCRRA
+126 QTGDAQCRMRA
-137 GYLVSELARCQ
+137 AYIVSELARCQ

-153 GYVAGFTRKN
+153 GFVAGFTRKN

-180 GKIDSAPFYL
+180 GKIDPAPFYL

-209 VHAHCDNAQALQV
+209 VHAHCDNAHALQV

-231 GIFCA
+231 GIFSA
-236 LDDTQLQ
+236 LDDAQLQ

-255 SFVELHVRTN
+255 SFVELHVQTG
-265 DAHWLALAQRLH
+265 DAQWLALAQRLH
-277 HHAILDP
+277 HHTVLDP
-284 LVAQRDALVHQHANT
+284 LIAQRDELVHQHSNT

-332 RHTYVI
+332 HHTYVI

-373 TRHLYRWGPQA
+373 TRHLYQWGPQA
-384 ELFDYYE
+384 AFFDYYE

-424 SPFDDFWCCIGSGME
+424 SPFDDFWCCVGSGME

-449 WQDGQGVYVNL
+449 WEDGQGVYVNL

-471 LDMTLRTALPEQ
+471 FALTLHSTLPEQ
-483 GSASVRIDA
+483 GQVALRIDA
-492 APPEQRTL
+492 APAEARTL
-500 ALRVPGWTQQPRLQ
+500 ALRVPGWARAPTLQ
-514 LNGQPVET
+514 VNGELQTLQPV
-522 TVSDGYLRIA
+522 DGYLRITRA
-532 RLWQPGD
+532 WKAGD
-539 IVSLSLDMPL
+539 TVSLQLDMPL
-549 RLEPTP
+549 RLEPTA
-555 DDPAWVSVMRGPLV
+555 DDPAWVALMRGPLV
-569 LAVDLGDAA
+569 LAADLGDAA
-578 HPCSGRT
+578 KPWSTKT
-585 PALIGG
+585 PALVGG
-591 QDVLQRLQP
+591 DEVLQRLQP
-600 VPGTCAFVYNDG
+600 LPAHGHYAYADG
-612 VRQWQL
+612 AQQWHF

-633 EHRDAAAWQQRQAEL
+633 EHRDAAAWQQRQAEQ
-648 AAAAAAQKALD
+648 AANAQQQKALD
-659 TRACDRIALGDE
+659 TRALDHVALGDDTS
-671 ICEKAH
+671 EKAH
-677 ALQSKQS
+677 ALTSES
-684 NPLSYRRRP
+684 SYALSYRRRA
-693 GRDVRTGGFMAFT
+693 GRDARTGGFIAFT
-706 LSNTAK
+706 VRNTAK
-712 ARILRL
+712 ASILRL
-718 RYWGDETRRRFRILV
+718 RYWGDETRRRFRILA

-747 RLDFVDVDYALP
+747 GLDFVDVDYALP
-759 AAVAGRAA
+759 AAVAGRAT

-775 TGYSAGPVFGCWV
+775 TGYSAGPAFGCWV
-788 LEKAT
+788 LESA
-793 L
+793 

>member
-1 MTDTHAC
+1 MTDMHAS
-8 ESICNHTLSLSR
+8 ELPDDHAPSLSR

-68 LHTNRRY
+68 LQTNRRY

-89 LYAGLDPKAPAY
+89 LYAGLDPKAKAY

-126 QTGDKQCCRRA
+126 QTGDAQCRA
-137 GYLVSELARCQ
+137 RAAYLVGELARCQ

-163 AAGQIES
+163 AAGKIES

-180 GKIDSAPFYL
+180 GKIDPAPFYL

-231 GIFCA
+231 GIFAA
-236 LDDTQLQ
+236 LDDAQLQ

-255 SFVELHVRTN
+255 SFVELHVRTG
-265 DAHWLALAQRLH
+265 DAQWLALAQRLH
-277 HHAILDP
+277 HHAVLDP
-284 LVAQRDALVHQHANT
+284 LIAQRDELVHQHSNT

-332 RHTYVI
+332 HHTYVI

-373 TRHLYRWGPQA
+373 TRHLYQWGPQA
-384 ELFDYYE
+384 EFFDYYE

-412 TPLLAGEARGWS
+412 TPMLAGEARGWS
-424 SPFDDFWCCIGSGME
+424 SPFDDFWCCVGSGME

-460 YVPSTV
+460 YVPSSV

-471 LDMTLRTALPEQ
+471 LDMTLRSAMPEQ
-483 GSASVRIDA
+483 GSASLRIDA
-492 APPEQRTL
+492 APAEQRTL
-500 ALRVPGWTQQPRLQ
+500 ALRVPGWAQSPKLQ
-514 LNGQPVET
+514 LNGQPVDA
-522 TVSDGYLRIA
+522 TVNEGYLRITRVWHA
-532 RLWQPGD
+532 GD
-539 IVSLSLDMPL
+539 MLTLSLQMPL
-549 RLEPTP
+549 RLEATP
-555 DDPAWVSVMRGPLV
+555 DDPAWVSLLRGPLV
-569 LAVDLGDAA
+569 LAADLGDAA
-578 HPCSGRT
+578 RPWSGKA

-591 QDVLQRLQP
+591 DEVLQRLQP
-600 VPGTCAFVYNDG
+600 VAGQAAFDYSDG
-612 VRQWQL
+612 DQHWRF
-618 SPFYAQFDRRSAVYL
+618 SPFYAQFDRRSAPYL
-633 EHRDAAAWQQRQAEL
+633 EHRDAAAWQQHQAEQT
-648 AAAAAAQKALD
+648 AADAKQRALD
-659 TRACDRIALGDE
+659 TRALDRIALGDDAS
-671 ICEKAH
+671 EKAH
-677 ALQSKQS
+677 GLQSES
-684 NPLSYRRRP
+684 SYALSYRRRA
-693 GRDVRTGGFMAFT
+693 GRDARTGGFIAFT
-706 LSNTAK
+706 LRNTAR

-718 RYWGDETRRRFRILV
+718 RYWGDETRRRFRILA

-747 RLDFVDVDYALP
+747 GLDFVDVDYALP
-759 AAVAGRAA
+759 AAVAGRDT

-775 TGYSAGPVFGCWV
+775 TGYSAGPAFGCWV
-788 LEKAT
+788 LESA
-793 L
+793 

>member
-1 MTDTHAC
+1 MTHAHP
-8 ESICNHTLSLSR
+8 NDDVNDAALSLSR

-33 GFLRFPAQASA
+33 GFLRFPAQAAA
-44 AQPGSVRAVPLAQ
+44 AQPGSIRAVPLAQ

-126 QTGDKQCCRRA
+126 QTDDAHCRTRA
-137 GYLVSELARCQ
+137 SYLVAELARCQ
-148 AHAGD
+148 AHVGD

-180 GKIDSAPFYL
+180 GKIEPLPFYL

-209 VHAHCDNAQALQV
+209 VHVHCDNAQALQV
-222 AVGLAGYLQ
+222 AVALAGYLQ
-231 GIFCA
+231 GIFAA

-255 SFVELHVRTN
+255 SFVELHVRTG
-265 DAHWLALAQRLH
+265 DAQWLALAQRLH
-277 HHAILDP
+277 HHTVFDP
-284 LVAQRDALVHQHANT
+284 LVAQRDELVHQHSNT

-322 ARFFWHTVTD
+322 ARFFWNTVTD
-332 RHTYVI
+332 HHSYVI

-361 CEHCASYNMLKL
+361 CEHCSSYNMLKL
-373 TRHLYRWGPQA
+373 TRHLYQWGPQA
-384 ELFDYYE
+384 AYFDYYE

-412 TPLLAGEARGWS
+412 TPMLAGEARGWS
-424 SPFDDFWCCIGSGME
+424 SPFDDFWCCVGSGME

-449 WQDGQGVYVNL
+449 WEDGQGVAINL
-460 YVPSTV
+460 YVPSRV
-466 RDAAG
+466 RNAAG
-471 LDMTLRTALPEQ
+471 LDMTLHSALPGQ
-483 GSASVRIDA
+483 GSVSLRIDA
-492 APPEQRTL
+492 APAAQRTL
-500 ALRVPGWTQQPRLQ
+500 SLRVPGWAATPVLQ
-514 LNGQPVET
+514 LNGAVVDAAPV
-522 TVSDGYLRIA
+522 DGYLRVTRI
-532 RLWQPGD
+532 WHPGD
-539 IVSLSLDMPL
+539 TLNLSLHMPL
-549 RLEPTP
+549 RLEATP
-555 DDPAWVSVMRGPLV
+555 DDPAWVSLLRGPLV
-569 LAVDLGDAA
+569 LAADLGDAA
-578 HPCSGRT
+578 TPWSGKT

-591 QDVLQRLQP
+591 DEVLQQLQP
-600 VPGTCAFVYNDG
+600 AAEQGSYVYRDG
-612 VRQWQL
+612 GQHWRF

-633 EHRDAAAWQQRQAEL
+633 EHRSANDWQQRQAEQD
-648 AAAAAAQKALD
+648 AAAARQRALD
-659 TRACDRIALGDE
+659 ASALDWVALGDDAS
-671 ICEKAH
+671 EKAH
-677 ALQSKQS
+677 ALQSDGS
-684 NPLSYRRRP
+684 YALSYRRRA
-693 GRDVRTGGFMAFT
+693 GRDARTGGFIAFT
-706 LSNTAK
+706 LRNTAT
-712 ARILRL
+712 ARVLRL
-718 RYWGDETRRRFRILV
+718 RYWGDETRRRFRILA

-747 RLDFVDVDYALP
+747 GLDFVDVDYALP
-759 AAVAGRAA
+759 AALAGRAT

-775 TGYSAGPVFGCWV
+775 TGYSAGPAFGCWV
-788 LEKAT
+788 LESA
-793 L
+793 

>member
-1 MTDTHAC
+1 MTDMHA
-8 ESICNHTLSLSR
+8 SNLPDDHAPSLSR

-68 LHTNRRY
+68 LQTNRRY

-89 LYAGLDPKAPAY
+89 LYAGLDPKAKAY

-126 QTGDKQCCRRA
+126 QTGDAQCRA
-137 GYLVSELARCQ
+137 RAAYLVGELARCQ

-163 AAGQIES
+163 AAGKIES

-180 GKIDSAPFYL
+180 GKIDPAPFYL

-231 GIFCA
+231 GVFAA
-236 LDDTQLQ
+236 LDDAQLQ

-255 SFVELHVRTN
+255 SFVELHVRTG
-265 DAHWLALAQRLH
+265 DAQWLALAQRLH
-277 HHAILDP
+277 HHAVLDP
-284 LVAQRDALVHQHANT
+284 LIAQRDELVHQHSNT

-332 RHTYVI
+332 HHTYVI

-373 TRHLYRWGPQA
+373 TRHLYQWGPQA
-384 ELFDYYE
+384 EFFDYYE

-412 TPLLAGEARGWS
+412 TPMLAGEARGWS
-424 SPFDDFWCCIGSGME
+424 SPFDDFWCCVGSGME

-460 YVPSTV
+460 YVPSSV

-471 LDMTLRTALPEQ
+471 LDMTLHSTMPEQ
-483 GSASVRIDA
+483 GSASLRIDA
-492 APPEQRTL
+492 APAEQRTL
-500 ALRVPGWTQQPRLQ
+500 ALRVPGWAQSPLLH
-514 LNGQPVET
+514 LNGQPVDAALSE
-522 TVSDGYLRIA
+522 GYLRITRRWRA
-532 RLWQPGD
+532 GD
-539 IVSLSLDMPL
+539 TLTLSLQMPL
-549 RLEPTP
+549 RLEATP
-555 DDPAWVSVMRGPLV
+555 DDPAWVSLLRGPLV
-569 LAVDLGDAA
+569 LAADLGDAA
-578 HPCSGRT
+578 KPWSGKA

-591 QDVLQRLQP
+591 DEVLQRLQP
-600 VPGTCAFVYNDG
+600 AAGHAAFDYRDG
-612 VRQWQL
+612 DQHWRF
-618 SPFYAQFDRRSAVYL
+618 SPFYAQFDRRSAPYL
-633 EHRDAAAWQQRQAEL
+633 EHRDAAAWRQHQAEQ
-648 AAAAAAQKALD
+648 AAADAKQQALD
-659 TRACDRIALGDE
+659 ARALDRIALGDDAS
-671 ICEKAH
+671 EKAH
-677 ALQSKQS
+677 GLHSEGSYA
-684 NPLSYRRRP
+684 LSYRRRA
-693 GRDVRTGGFMAFT
+693 GRDARTGGFIAFT
-706 LSNTAK
+706 LRNTAK

-718 RYWGDETRRRFRILV
+718 RYWGDETRRRFRILA

-747 RLDFVDVDYALP
+747 GLDFVDVDYALP
-759 AAVAGRAA
+759 AAVEGRAT

-775 TGYSAGPVFGCWV
+775 TGYSAGPAFGCWV
-788 LEKAT
+788 LESA
-793 L
+793 

>member
-1 MTDTHAC
+1 MTEAHLG
-8 ESICNHTLSLSR
+8 ESTCNHTPSLSR

-126 QTGDKQCCRRA
+126 QTGDAQCRARA
-137 GYLVSELARCQ
+137 GYLVGELARCQ

-180 GKIDSAPFYL
+180 GKIDPAPFYL

-231 GIFCA
+231 GIFSA
-236 LDDTQLQ
+236 LDEAQLQ

-255 SFVELHVRTN
+255 SFVELHVRTD
-265 DAHWLALAQRLH
+265 DAQWLALAQRLH
-277 HHAILDP
+277 HHAVLDP
-284 LVAQRDALVHQHANT
+284 LVAQREELAHQHSNT

-315 DAASGAA
+315 NAASGAA

-332 RHTYVI
+332 HHTYVI

-373 TRHLYRWGPQA
+373 TRHLYQWGPQA

-404 RTGMFTYM
+404 RSGMFTYM

-424 SPFDDFWCCIGSGME
+424 SPFDDFWCCVGSGME

-449 WQDGQGVYVNL
+449 WQDGQGVFVNL

-471 LDMTLRTALPEQ
+471 LGMTLHSALPEQ
-483 GSASVRIDA
+483 GSASLRIDA
-492 APPEQRTL
+492 APAEQRTL
-500 ALRVPGWTQQPRLQ
+500 ALRVPGWAQQPRLQ
-514 LNGQPVET
+514 LNGQPVDS
-522 TVSDGYLRIA
+522 TVSDGYLRIT
-532 RLWQPGD
+532 RTWQRGD
-539 IVSLSLDMPL
+539 TLSLAFDMPL
-549 RLEPTP
+549 RLEATP
-555 DDPAWVSVMRGPLV
+555 DDPAWVSVLRGPLV

-578 HPCSGRT
+578 KPWSGKT

-591 QDVLQRLQP
+591 QDILQRLQP
-600 VPGTCAFVYNDG
+600 VPGKTAFVYNDG
-612 VRQWQL
+612 VQQWQL

-633 EHRDAAAWQQRQAEL
+633 EHRDAAAWQQRQTEL
-648 AAAAAAQKALD
+648 AAVAAAQHALD
-659 TRACDRIALGDE
+659 TRALDRIALGDE
-671 ICEKAH
+671 ASEKAH
-677 ALQSKQS
+677 ALQGENS

-706 LSNTAK
+706 LRNTAQ

-718 RYWGDETRRRFRILV
+718 RYWGDETRRRFRLLA

-747 RLDFVDVDYALP
+747 GLDFVDVDYALP
-759 AAVAGRAA
+759 ATVAGRDT

-775 TGYSAGPVFGCWV
+775 TGYSAGPAFGCWV
-788 LEKAT
+788 LESA
-793 L
+793 